1 MLHFRQGGNRR
12 LSCKTHICRKRSR
25 AANPCISL
33 IVSGRCAMREFF
45 GLFDFCENGYQG
57 SFPETE
63 KAASATTAISRSQR
77 EKPRFSP
84 TEGLGSRNPQQEWQQ
99 EENPEM
105 EFSYSVA
112 VSCSKNVA
120 SRSLT
125 KIDRENILSL
135 TPFFLL
141 AFASN
146 IEKVFFE
153 VLAKHPSEIVV
164 IEGG

>member
-1 MLHFRQGGNRR
+1 
-12 LSCKTHICRKRSR
+12 
-25 AANPCISL
+25 
-33 IVSGRCAMREFF
+33 
-45 GLFDFCENGYQG
+45 
-57 SFPETE
+57 
-63 KAASATTAISRSQR
+63 
-77 EKPRFSP
+77 
-84 TEGLGSRNPQQEWQQ
+84 
-99 EENPEM
+99 M

-112 VSCSKNVA
+112 VSCSKSVA

-135 TPFFLL
+135 TPIFLL
-141 AFASN
+141 AFASI